1 MIAGV
6 LVEITN
12 KSVDR
17 IFDYQVPYELQDK
30 IKIGARVLVPFA
42 TRTLEGFVL
51 EVKQTST
58 TTNLKK
64 VKTLIDETPILN
76 QELLALGTYMAKD
89 TLSSLM
95 SCYQVMLPKALK
107 AKANTTIKKK
117 YIKVYTY
124 HPLFCQLTK
133 SQQEII
139 DRFQE
144 KNQQTRLE
152 LKDIS
157 QARLN
162 TLVKKGL
169 LEESEKEVYR
179 LEQQEEQQVTTTLT
193 ADQEKAVQTI
203 QNTTKTTTLLHGV
216 TGSGKTEVYMALI
229 QQALQENKQSIMLV
243 PEISLTPQL
252 IKRFKQHFGTQIALL
267 HSGLSDGEKYDEW
280 RKIKNHQAKIVIGAR
295 SAVFAPLT
303 EIGYIILDE
312 EHSSSYKQDATPRYD
327 TKQVALFRANYHHAK
342 LILGSATPTLESYAR
357 ALKGV
362 YQLVTLDKR
371 INQKPLPEVKI
382 IDMNQ
387 EIKTTIGN
395 FSKPLLQAMQETLQ
409 RQEQIILL
417 LNRRGYA
424 SVMICHECGYVQKC
438 PNCDITLTYHK
449 QSNFLRCHY
458 CGYATTFTTTCPNCH
473 EQAMQEL
480 GSGTEKIEEQ
490 LHTLFPDVSVIR
502 MDVDTTSKKG
512 MHEKMINDF
521 STGKA
526 KILLGTQI
534 VAKGLDFQNVTL
546 VGIINADTSLMLPD
560 FHSSEI
566 TFDLLSQVAG
576 RAGRDQKEGK
586 VYLQTYN
593 KDHYA
598 IKAVQHHDYQT
609 FFQQEMAIRK
619 KMKYPPYYYLATIHF
634 ASKDQQL
641 AKYEAFR
648 CEKLLKKYLDKTI
661 LLGPSPATIF
671 KKYNTYRYQLILK
684 YKYQENLKEVLQ
696 KLTDYYSSNQKVK
709 LEIDFYPLH

>member
-1 MIAGV
+1 
-6 LVEITN
+6 
-12 KSVDR
+12 
-17 IFDYQVPYELQDK
+17 
-30 IKIGARVLVPFA
+30 
-42 TRTLEGFVL
+42 
-51 EVKQTST
+51 
-58 TTNLKK
+58 
-64 VKTLIDETPILN
+64 
-76 QELLALGTYMAKD
+76 MAKD

-124 HPLFCQLTK
+124 HPISCQLTK

-139 DRFQE
+139 ERFQE

-169 LEESEKEVYR
+169 LEESEKEIYR

-193 ADQEKAVQTI
+193 ADQEKAVRAI
-203 QNTTKTTTLLHGV
+203 KNTSKTVTLLHGV

-280 RKIKNHQAKIVIGAR
+280 RKIKNQQAKIVIGAR
-295 SAVFAPLT
+295 SAVFAPLA

-458 CGYATTFTTTCPNCH
+458 CGYATPFTTTCPNCH
-473 EQAMQEL
+473 EQSMQEL

-534 VAKGLDFQNVTL
+534 VAKGLDFQNVNFSFFL
-546 VGIINADTSLMLPD
+546 I
-560 FHSSEI
+560 SSC
-566 TFDLLSQVAG
+566 SSG
-576 RAGRDQKEGK
+576 
-586 VYLQTYN
+586 YL
-593 KDHYA
+593 
-598 IKAVQHHDYQT
+598 
-609 FFQQEMAIRK
+609 
-619 KMKYPPYYYLATIHF
+619 
-634 ASKDQQL
+634 
-641 AKYEAFR
+641 
-648 CEKLLKKYLDKTI
+648 
-661 LLGPSPATIF
+661 
-671 KKYNTYRYQLILK
+671 
-684 YKYQENLKEVLQ
+684 
-696 KLTDYYSSNQKVK
+696 
-709 LEIDFYPLH
+709 